1 VCVGGGG
8 IVGGWLGL
16 CVWGGVRVACLE
28 RGELTKVVDR
38 GTAAMQDVLSTI
50 LFQIVPQVYGW
61 G

>member
-1 VCVGGGG
+1 MG
-8 IVGGWLGL
+8 
-16 CVWGGVRVACLE
+16 ACLE